1 MKMAPQAVC
10 RTVRFS
16 AEMIRGNPRGRFPG
30 LVSRP
35 YEASYVHEYESY
47 TETDDTMAPS
57 SGNGEVSR
65 GYVRTRLAPPHP
77 QPTEYYGLERSSS
90 QRSGPYESYDSGS
103 SKGSRDLFRSGGF
116 RSSFD
121 GGYDSSSPSNRFYS
135 EESSWDS
142 SYPSSATRSGF
153 SDNDGGG
160 GYSSYSS
167 SDSPHTKLAPFGSRG
182 RGMPA
187 YPQNSFGGR
196 SNDVGGPPAFRGRG
210 RGFIAGGSGVR
221 QPVTASPRPQ
231 TFRPMDRSKPTMG
244 HYGTPRPE
252 FYGGYQNPA
261 QPAARGMKRKMVAP
275 PPPAMM
281 VKKQK
286 PFPVVNKTVMNSPT
300 EGLKTKTEKDD
311 ETDDSAESKQRKARR
326 DKQKRKRVK
335 EIEKYGDMHRL
346 AFTCAFCKVRT
357 CEDKEIEDHFASTFH
372 QQTLAHIQKQTKFD
386 DKTMAFLHESMVN
399 KFRKNVLRKRT
410 NAGAEPSLEEIQREL
425 SKVVVEEVCLSKV
438 EMILCLACHTHI
450 PAALISLQNHLQSSE
465 HLKNKSEFTETQ
477 RRESVLSA
485 TSIMTNPIVK
495 ARFEKYLKGENPF
508 DDEIKEAPEDSQHDQ
523 AEDDLNDS
531 TE

>member
-1 MKMAPQAVC
+1 MIQRAAELKLEWC
-10 RTVRFS
+10 SSRDITVDTQDKRFAELRFS
-16 AEMIRGNPRGRFPG
+16 AEMILGNPRGRFPG

-35 YEASYVHEYESY
+35 YEASYGHEYESY
-47 TETDDTMAPS
+47 AETDDTMTPS
-57 SGNGEVSR
+57 SVNGEVSR

-77 QPTEYYGLERSSS
+77 QPTEYYGLERSGS

-210 RGFIAGGSGVR
+210 RG
-221 QPVTASPRPQ
+221 
-231 TFRPMDRSKPTMG
+231 
-244 HYGTPRPE
+244 
-252 FYGGYQNPA
+252 
-261 QPAARGMKRKMVAP
+261 
-275 PPPAMM
+275 
-281 VKKQK
+281 
-286 PFPVVNKTVMNSPT
+286 VM
-300 EGLKTKTEKDD
+300 
-311 ETDDSAESKQRKARR
+311 
-326 DKQKRKRVK
+326 
-335 EIEKYGDMHRL
+335 
-346 AFTCAFCKVRT
+346 
-357 CEDKEIEDHFASTFH
+357 
-372 QQTLAHIQKQTKFD
+372 
-386 DKTMAFLHESMVN
+386 
-399 KFRKNVLRKRT
+399 
-410 NAGAEPSLEEIQREL
+410 
-425 SKVVVEEVCLSKV
+425 VVEEVCLSKV

-485 TSIMTNPIVK
+485 TSIMNNPIVK
-495 ARFEKYLKGENPF
+495 ARFEKYLKLSKKWSEDRSLLSGNPYEKGENPF

-531 TE
+531 TK